1 MQSEFVACKSAAV
14 TQKMMMKSIFI
25 IAKEMTDITQDD
37 NVILLTRCLILL
49 YVSVR
54 KYWVFFDTAELFFPQ

>member
-1 MQSEFVACKSAAV
+1 MQSEFVACKSAVV

-25 IAKEMTDITQDD
+25 IAKEMTDVTQDD

>member
-1 MQSEFVACKSAAV
+1 MQSEFVACKSAVV

-25 IAKEMTDITQDD
+25 IAKEMTDVTQDD

-54 KYWVFFDTAELFFPQ
+54 KYCFFFDTAELFFPQ